1 MRKFNNK
8 NMELEELIDDVKR
21 NIEFDYYEICPEKML
36 RILILLK
43 KQRRILKLFKFLR
56 LIKFDSNGIT

>member
-1 MRKFNNK
+1 MRNLNNK
-8 NMELEELIDDVKR
+8 SMELEELIEDVKS

-43 KQRRILKLFKFLR
+43 KQRRILRLFKVLN
-56 LIKFDSNGIT
+56 LIKLNYLSF